1 MTESE
6 ILASVRQFIQD
17 NFLYMKPGFV
27 LSDDDSLLK
36 KGVVDSMGVL
46 EVLSFLEDT
55 FSVNPTDDEVTEAN
69 LGTPRAITTFV
80 MAKRAAAQGA

>member
-6 ILASVRQFIQD
+6 ILAAMRHFIQE
-17 NFLYMKPGFV
+17 NFLYMKPGVV

-46 EVLSFLEDT
+46 EVMSFLEET
-55 FSVNPTDDEVTEAN
+55 FDVTPSNEEITEAN
-69 LGTPRAITTFV
+69 LGTLNAITHFV
-80 MAKRAAAQGA
+80 AAKRAGRAA